1 MSETQLEKMELIKF
15 ACQNRKVIKMDIF
28 RLNNQYNQLY
38 YQIIKI
44 RESGETVPPSLEIK
58 LKTLELLINDPANS
72 VKDQPKPS
80 F

>member
-1 MSETQLEKMELIKF
+1 
-15 ACQNRKVIKMDIF
+15 MDIF
-28 RLNNQYNQLY
+28 RLQNQYNQLY

-44 RESGETVPPSLEIK
+44 RESGESVPPSLEIK
-58 LKTLELLINDPANS
+58 LKTLELLINDPANN